1 MSLSTISLELQ
12 QVFSIVYAGLI
23 FWGLVFTV
31 VASILLAIFRAASNM
46 LGRRNS

>member
-1 MSLSTISLELQ
+1 MSLATISLELQ
-12 QVFSIVYAGLI
+12 QVFAIAYAALI

-31 VASILLAIFRAASNM
+31 VASILLAIYRAASNM